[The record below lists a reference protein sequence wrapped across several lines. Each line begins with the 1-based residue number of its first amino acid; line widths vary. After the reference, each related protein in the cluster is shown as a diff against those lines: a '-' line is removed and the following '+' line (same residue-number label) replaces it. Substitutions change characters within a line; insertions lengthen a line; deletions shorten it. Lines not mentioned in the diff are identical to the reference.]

1 MNPNKLGSAAPGG
14 GAEKTNSAA
23 AEQNPVKNFEV
34 GKNSEKP
41 KTGAEIF
48 ELKMHQIADRRDM
61 IEQMK
66 MEGKLGFDDYKTKKQ
81 ALDLVETKLTKL
93 YNIYENR
100 EVNEAEREKELE
112 IQNRHLEENK
122 DSLRKLSQDKEL
134 PRGEKMKLMESF
146 SERLVESSDKIEEIK
161 KAREMDERVYQ
172 LFGGKSGEAAAK
184 TETEEKTEGQTE
196 GQTEEKTEKETEGKT
211 EEKTEKEAEEKTEDK
226 SEENTE
232 EKIENKTES
241 QTEEKAKGKSEEST
255 EKSEAPEKDEES
267 KASEKKPTST
277 FSWTGGV
284 GGPMFFSGGSVPTI
298 KVNETVEGGAVGNGT
313 TENSKSENGTAGN
326 TTTENGTA
334 GSKSGEGS
342 TSGSAES
349 AGAKTEALNVTQKEV
364 LKQAEDKFF
373 QENLKTL
380 GGARAA
386 NGYKEM
392 DNRNFLMPLKKPEA
406 NDPDLASF
414 DERNKLHNESIE
426 KMKAFEAK
434 FDLDQIKLDVGR
446 AVGTG
451 NLAKEFAFGL
461 YRIDASRNELQKII
475 DSKRSSEEE
484 KRKAAKE
491 LEMLDQVKE
500 GFLENIGSHVGE
512 KYSNEEIA
520 SVPESERKNANRYL
534 FLQKVNGM
542 MKMPYNIALAHARMA
557 LSKAGKIFKK

>member
-1 MNPNKLGSAAPGG
+1 MNPNKLGSVAPGG
-14 GAEKTNSAA
+14 GAEKTGNFT
-23 AEQNPVKNFEV
+23 AEQNPVKNFEAE
-34 GKNSEKP
+34 KNSEKP

-66 MEGKLGFDDYKTKKQ
+66 LEGKLGFDDYKTKKQ

-112 IQNRHLEENK
+112 IQNRHLEESK

-146 SERLVESSDKIEEIK
+146 SERLVKSSDKIEEIK

-196 GQTEEKTEKETEGKT
+196 EKTEKETEGKT
-211 EEKTEKEAEEKTEDK
+211 EEKTENKT
-226 SEENTE
+226 
-232 EKIENKTES
+232 ENKTES
-241 QTEEKAKGKSEEST
+241 QTEEKTEGKTEETS
-255 EKSEAPEKDEES
+255 EKSEAP
-267 KASEKKPTST
+267 EKKPTST
-277 FSWTGGV
+277 FSWTSGV
-284 GGPMFFSGGSVPTI
+284 GGPMFYSGASAPMV
-298 KVNETVEGGAVGNGT
+298 KVNRTVEGGTTGNGTSENSTTENATAGNGT
-313 TENSKSENGTAGN
+313 TENGTTG
-326 TTTENGTA
+326 G
-334 GSKSGEGS
+334 KPGEGS
-342 TSGSAES
+342 VSGSAES
-349 AGAKTEALNVTQKEV
+349 AGAKTEVLNEAQKNV

-380 GGARAA
+380 GGAMAA

-426 KMKAFEAK
+426 KMKAFEKK

-446 AVGTG
+446 AVYTG
-451 NLAKEFAFGL
+451 NVAKEFGIGL
-461 YRIDASRNELQKII
+461 YRIDVSRNELQKII

-484 KRKAAKE
+484 KQKAMKE

-534 FLQKVNGM
+534 FLKKVKGEMRN
-542 MKMPYNIALAHARMA
+542 PYNIALTHARMA
-557 LSKAGKIFKK
+557 LSKASKILKK

>member
-14 GAEKTNSAA
+14 GAEKVNSVA

-34 GKNSEKP
+34 EKNSEKP

-66 MEGKLGFDDYKTKKQ
+66 IEGKLGFDDYKTKKQ

-112 IQNRHLEENK
+112 IQNRHLEESK

-134 PRGEKMKLMESF
+134 PRNEKMKLMESF
-146 SERLVESSDKIEEIK
+146 SQRLVESSDKIEEIK

-172 LFGGKSGEAAAK
+172 LFGGKSGEDKPK
-184 TETEEKTEGQTE
+184 TETKEKTEGQAEKKTEKETEEKTEDTVE
-196 GQTEEKTEKETEGKT
+196 G
-211 EEKTEKEAEEKTEDK
+211 KTEDK

-241 QTEEKAKGKSEEST
+241 QTEEKTEGKSEESS
-255 EKSEAPEKDEES
+255 EKSEAPD
-267 KASEKKPTST
+267 KKPTST

-284 GGPMFFSGGSVPTI
+284 GGPMFYSGASAPTV
-298 KVNETVEGGAVGNGT
+298 KVNKTVENSTTGNGTSENSKAGNGT
-313 TENSKSENGTAGN
+313 TENGTTGGKSSE
-326 TTTENGTA
+326 
-334 GSKSGEGS
+334 SSV
-342 TSGSAES
+342 SGSAES
-349 AGAKTEALNVTQKEV
+349 AGTKTEALNVTQKEV
-364 LKQAEDKFF
+364 LKQAEEKFF

-380 GGARAA
+380 GGAMAA

-406 NDPDLASF
+406 GSPDLASF

-426 KMKAFEAK
+426 KMKAFEKK

-446 AVGTG
+446 AVYTG
-451 NLAKEFAFGL
+451 NVAKEFGIGL
-461 YRIDASRNELQKII
+461 YRIDTSRNELQKII
-475 DSKRSSEEE
+475 DDKRSSEEE
-484 KRKAAKE
+484 RQKAMKE

-500 GFLENIGSHVGE
+500 GFLENIGSHTGE

-520 SVPESERKNANRYL
+520 SVPENERKNANRYL
-534 FLQKVNGM
+534 FLKKVKGEMRN
-542 MKMPYNIALAHARMA
+542 PYNIALTHARMA
-557 LSKAGKIFKK
+557 LSKASKILKK

>member
-1 MNPNKLGSAAPGG
+1 MNPNKLGSATPGG
-14 GAEKTNSAA
+14 GAEKVNSAA

-34 GKNSEKP
+34 EKNSEKP

-48 ELKMHQIADRRDM
+48 EMKMHQIADRRDM

-66 MEGKLGFDDYKTKKQ
+66 LDGKLGFDDYKTKKQ

-112 IQNRHLEENK
+112 IQNRHFEESK

-146 SERLVESSDKIEEIK
+146 SQRLVDSTDKIEEIK

-172 LFGGKSGEAAAK
+172 LFGGKSGEVAAK
-184 TETEEKTEGQTE
+184 TETEEKTEGKTE
-196 GQTEEKTEKETEGKT
+196 GQTEEKTEKETEGKS
-211 EEKTEKEAEEKTEDK
+211 EEK
-226 SEENTE
+226 TE

-241 QTEEKAKGKSEEST
+241 QTEEKTEEST
-255 EKSEAPEKDEES
+255 DKS
-267 KASEKKPTST
+267 KASEKKPAST

-284 GGPMFFSGGSVPTI
+284 GGPMFYSGASAPTV
-298 KVNETVEGGAVGNGT
+298 KVNKTVENSTTGNGT
-313 TENSKSENGTAGN
+313 SENSKAGNGTIENGTTG
-326 TTTENGTA
+326 G
-334 GSKSGEGS
+334 KSSEGS
-342 TSGSAES
+342 ASGSAES

-380 GGARAA
+380 GGAMAA

-426 KMKAFEAK
+426 KMKAFEKK

-446 AVGTG
+446 AVYTG
-451 NLAKEFAFGL
+451 NVAKEFGIGL
-461 YRIDASRNELQKII
+461 YRIDVSRNELQKII

-484 KRKAAKE
+484 KQKAMKE

-534 FLQKVNGM
+534 FLKKVKGEMRN
-542 MKMPYNIALAHARMA
+542 PYNIALTHARMA
-557 LSKAGKIFKK
+557 LSKASKILKK

>member
-1 MNPNKLGSAAPGG
+1 MNPNKLGSAAPVG
-14 GAEKTNSAA
+14 GAEKTSNFT
-23 AEQNPVKNFEV
+23 AEQNPVKNFEAE
-34 GKNSEKP
+34 KNSEKP

-48 ELKMHQIADRRDM
+48 EMKMHQIADRRDM

-146 SERLVESSDKIEEIK
+146 SQRLVESSDKIEEIK

-172 LFGGKSGEAAAK
+172 LFGGKPSEEKPK
-184 TETEEKTEGQTE
+184 TETKEKTEGQAE
-196 GQTEEKTEKETEGKT
+196 KKTEKET
-211 EEKTEKEAEEKTEDK
+211 EEKTEDK

-241 QTEEKAKGKSEEST
+241 QTEEKTEGKTEETS
-255 EKSEAPEKDEES
+255 EKSEAP
-267 KASEKKPTST
+267 EKKPTST

-284 GGPMFFSGGSVPTI
+284 GGPMFFSGGSAPTV
-298 KVNETVEGGAVGNGT
+298 KVNKSVEGA
-313 TENSKSENGTAGN
+313 
-326 TTTENGTA
+326 
-334 GSKSGEGS
+334 
-342 TSGSAES
+342 GSAES

-380 GGARAA
+380 GGAMAA

-406 NDPDLASF
+406 NSPDLASF

-426 KMKAFEAK
+426 KMKAFEKK

-446 AVGTG
+446 AVYTG
-451 NLAKEFAFGL
+451 NVGKEFAFGL

-475 DSKRSSEEE
+475 DDKRSSEEE
-484 KRKAAKE
+484 KQKAMKE

-500 GFLENIGSHVGE
+500 GFLENIGSHTGE

-520 SVPESERKNANRYL
+520 SVPENERKNANRYL

-542 MKMPYNIALAHARMA
+542 MKMPHNILLAHARMA
-557 LSKAGKIFKK
+557 LTKAGKIFKK

>member
-1 MNPNKLGSAAPGG
+1 MNPNKLGSVAPGG
-14 GAEKTNSAA
+14 GVEKTGNFT

-34 GKNSEKP
+34 EKNSEKP

-66 MEGKLGFDDYKTKKQ
+66 LDGKLGFDDYKTKKQ

-100 EVNEAEREKELE
+100 EVNEAEREKDLE
-112 IQNRHLEENK
+112 IQNRHLEESK

-134 PRGEKMKLMESF
+134 PRGEKMKLMENF
-146 SERLVESSDKIEEIK
+146 SQRLVESSDKIEEIK

-172 LFGGKSGEAAAK
+172 LFGGKSGEEKPKTEAK
-184 TETEEKTEGQTE
+184 EKTEGKTEGQAEEKTEKETEEKTEDTVEGKTEEKIENKTE
-196 GQTEEKTEKETEGKT
+196 GQTEEKTEGKT
-211 EEKTEKEAEEKTEDK
+211 EE
-226 SEENTE
+226 S
-232 EKIENKTES
+232 S
-241 QTEEKAKGKSEEST
+241 
-255 EKSEAPEKDEES
+255 EKSE
-267 KASEKKPTST
+267 ASEKKPTST
-277 FSWTGGV
+277 FSWSGGV
-284 GGPMFFSGGSVPTI
+284 GGPMFYSGASAPTI
-298 KVNETVEGGAVGNGT
+298 KVNKTVENSTTGNGTSENSKAGNGT
-313 TENSKSENGTAGN
+313 TGN
-326 TTTENGTA
+326 TMTKNGTA

-342 TSGSAES
+342 VSGSAES
-349 AGAKTEALNVTQKEV
+349 AGAKSEALNEVQKNA
-364 LKQAEDKFF
+364 LKQAEEKFF

-380 GGARAA
+380 GGAMAA

-426 KMKAFEAK
+426 KMKAFEKK

-446 AVGTG
+446 AVYTG
-451 NLAKEFAFGL
+451 NVAKEFGIGL
-461 YRIDASRNELQKII
+461 YRIDVSRNELQKII

-484 KRKAAKE
+484 KQKAMKE

-520 SVPESERKNANRYL
+520 SVPENERKDANRYL

-542 MKMPYNIALAHARMA
+542 MKMPHNIALAHARMA
-557 LSKAGKIFKK
+557 LTKASKIFKK

>member
-14 GAEKTNSAA
+14 GAEKTGNFT

-34 GKNSEKP
+34 EKNSEKP

-66 MEGKLGFDDYKTKKQ
+66 LDGKLGFDDYKTKKQ

-93 YNIYENR
+93 YDIYENR

-112 IQNRHLEENK
+112 IQNRHLEESK

-134 PRGEKMKLMESF
+134 PRNEKMKLMESF
-146 SERLVESSDKIEEIK
+146 SQRLVESSDKIEEIK

-172 LFGGKSGEAAAK
+172 LFGGKSGEEKPK
-184 TETEEKTEGQTE
+184 TETKEKTEGKS
-196 GQTEEKTEKETEGKT
+196 EEKTEKETE
-211 EEKTEKEAEEKTEDK
+211 DK
-226 SEENTE
+226 SEEKTE

-241 QTEEKAKGKSEEST
+241 QTEEKTEEST
-255 EKSEAPEKDEES
+255 DKS
-267 KASEKKPTST
+267 KASEKKPAST

-284 GGPMFFSGGSVPTI
+284 GGPMFFSGGSAPTV
-298 KVNETVEGGAVGNGT
+298 KVNKSVEGA
-313 TENSKSENGTAGN
+313 
-326 TTTENGTA
+326 
-334 GSKSGEGS
+334 
-342 TSGSAES
+342 GSAET

-364 LKQAEDKFF
+364 LKQVEDKFF

-380 GGARAA
+380 GGAMAA

-406 NDPDLASF
+406 DSPDLASF

-426 KMKAFEAK
+426 KMKAFEKK

-451 NLAKEFAFGL
+451 NVGREFGIGL

-475 DSKRSSEEE
+475 DDKRSSEEE
-484 KRKAAKE
+484 KQKAMKE

-534 FLQKVNGM
+534 FLKKVKGEMRN
-542 MKMPYNIALAHARMA
+542 PYNIALTHARMA
-557 LSKAGKIFKK
+557 LSKASKILKK

>member
-66 MEGKLGFDDYKTKKQ
+66 LDGKLGFDDYKTKKQ

-112 IQNRHLEENK
+112 IQNRHLEESK

-172 LFGGKSGEAAAK
+172 LFGGKSGEVAAK
-184 TETEEKTEGQTE
+184 TETEEKVERQTE
-196 GQTEEKTEKETEGKT
+196 GQAGEKTEKEIEG
-211 EEKTEKEAEEKTEDK
+211 KTEDK
-226 SEENTE
+226 SEEKTENKDEEKTE
-232 EKIENKTES
+232 E
-241 QTEEKAKGKSEEST
+241 KSEEST
-255 EKSEAPEKDEES
+255 EKSEATEKDEES

-284 GGPMFFSGGSVPTI
+284 GGPMFFSGGSTPSVKI
-298 KVNETVEGGAVGNGT
+298 NK
-313 TENSKSENGTAGN
+313 
-326 TTTENGTA
+326 TTENGMA
-334 GSKSGEGS
+334 GSESTSNSERTGNSGEGTTPGSVES
-342 TSGSAES
+342 T
-349 AGAKTEALNVTQKEV
+349 GAKSEALNEAQKNV
-364 LKQAEDKFF
+364 LKQAEEKFF
-373 QENLKTL
+373 FENLKTL
-380 GGARAA
+380 GGAMAA

-392 DNRNFLMPLKKPEA
+392 DNRNFLMPLKNPEA

-426 KMKAFEAK
+426 KMKAFEKK

-446 AVGTG
+446 AVYTG
-451 NLAKEFAFGL
+451 NVAKEFGIGL
-461 YRIDASRNELQKII
+461 YRIDVSRNELQKII

-484 KRKAAKE
+484 KQKAMKE

-534 FLQKVNGM
+534 FLKKVKGEMRN
-542 MKMPYNIALAHARMA
+542 PYNIALTHARMA
-557 LSKAGKIFKK
+557 LSKASKILKK

>member
-1 MNPNKLGSAAPGG
+1 MNPNKLGNAAPGG

-66 MEGKLGFDDYKTKKQ
+66 LDGKLGFDDYKTKKQ
-81 ALDLVETKLTKL
+81 ALDLVETKLMKL

-112 IQNRHLEENK
+112 IQNRHLEESK

-134 PRGEKMKLMESF
+134 TRDEKMKLMESF
-146 SERLVESSDKIEEIK
+146 SGRLVESSDKIEEIK

-172 LFGGKSGEAAAK
+172 LFGGKSGEDKPK
-184 TETEEKTEGQTE
+184 TETKEKSEGQTE
-196 GQTEEKTEKETEGKT
+196 KEIEG
-211 EEKTEKEAEEKTEDK
+211 KTEDK

-232 EKIENKTES
+232 NKDEEKTENKTENK
-241 QTEEKAKGKSEEST
+241 TEGKSEEST
-255 EKSEAPEKDEES
+255 EKSEAPEK
-267 KASEKKPTST
+267 KPAST

-284 GGPMFFSGGSVPTI
+284 GGPMFYSGMGAPSVKI
-298 KVNETVEGGAVGNGT
+298 NKT
-313 TENSKSENGTAGN
+313 TENNTASSESAGN
-326 TTTENGTA
+326 NETT
-334 GSKSGEGS
+334 GSGNSERTGNSGEG
-342 TSGSAES
+342 TVSGSVES
-349 AGAKTEALNVTQKEV
+349 TGAKSEALNEVQKNV
-364 LKQAEDKFF
+364 LKQAEEKFF

-380 GGARAA
+380 GGAMAA

-406 NDPDLASF
+406 GDLDLASF

-426 KMKAFEAK
+426 KMKAFESK
-434 FDLDQIKLDVGR
+434 FNLDKIKTDVSR
-446 AVGTG
+446 AIYTG
-451 NLAKEFAFGL
+451 NAKLEFGIGL
-461 YRIDASRNELQKII
+461 YRIEASRNELQNII
-475 DSKRSSEEE
+475 DDKRSSEEE
-484 KRKAAKE
+484 KQKAMEE

-500 GFLENIGSHVGE
+500 GFLENIGSHTGE
-512 KYSNEEIA
+512 KYSNEEYA
-520 SVPESERKNANRYL
+520 SVPESEKKNANGYL
-534 FLQKVNGM
+534 YLQKVRQE
-542 MKMPYNIALAHARMA
+542 MKNPINILRAKFRIMFGN
-557 LSKAGKIFKK
+557 KDKK

>member
-66 MEGKLGFDDYKTKKQ
+66 LDGKLGFDDYKTKKQ

-112 IQNRHLEENK
+112 IQNRHLEESK

-172 LFGGKSGEAAAK
+172 LFGGKSGEEKPK
-184 TETEEKTEGQTE
+184 TETKEKTEGQAEKKTEKETEEKTEDTVE
-196 GQTEEKTEKETEGKT
+196 G
-211 EEKTEKEAEEKTEDK
+211 KTEDK

-241 QTEEKAKGKSEEST
+241 QTEEKTEGKSEESS
-255 EKSEAPEKDEES
+255 EKSEAPD
-267 KASEKKPTST
+267 KKPTST

-284 GGPMFFSGGSVPTI
+284 GGPMFYSGASAPMV
-298 KVNETVEGGAVGNGT
+298 KVNKTVENSTTGNGT
-313 TENSKSENGTAGN
+313 SENSKAENSTAGN
-326 TTTENGTA
+326 TTTENSTA
-334 GSKSGEGS
+334 GGKSGEGS
-342 TSGSAES
+342 ASGSAES

-380 GGARAA
+380 GGAMAA

-406 NDPDLASF
+406 GSPDLASF

-426 KMKAFEAK
+426 KMKAFEKK
-434 FDLDQIKLDVGR
+434 FDLDKIKLDVGR
-446 AVGTG
+446 AVYTG
-451 NLAKEFAFGL
+451 NVAKEFGIGL

-475 DSKRSSEEE
+475 DDKRSSEEE
-484 KRKAAKE
+484 KQKAMKE

-520 SVPESERKNANRYL
+520 SVPENERKNANRYL
-534 FLQKVNGM
+534 FLKKVKGEMRN
-542 MKMPYNIALAHARMA
+542 PYNIALTHARMA
-557 LSKAGKIFKK
+557 LSKASKIIKK

>member
-14 GAEKTNSAA
+14 GAEKTGNFT

-34 GKNSEKP
+34 EKNSEKP

-146 SERLVESSDKIEEIK
+146 SQRLVESSDKIEEIK

-172 LFGGKSGEAAAK
+172 LFGGKSSEEKPK
-184 TETEEKTEGQTE
+184 TETKEKTEGQAEKKTEKETEEKTEDTVE
-196 GQTEEKTEKETEGKT
+196 G
-211 EEKTEKEAEEKTEDK
+211 KTEDK

-241 QTEEKAKGKSEEST
+241 QTEEKTEGKSEESS
-255 EKSEAPEKDEES
+255 EKSEAPD
-267 KASEKKPTST
+267 KKPTST

-284 GGPMFFSGGSVPTI
+284 GGPMFYSGASAPMV
-298 KVNETVEGGAVGNGT
+298 KVNKTVENSTTGNGT
-313 TENSKSENGTAGN
+313 SENSKAENSTAGN
-326 TTTENGTA
+326 TTTENSTA
-334 GSKSGEGS
+334 GGKSGEGS
-342 TSGSAES
+342 ASGSAES

-380 GGARAA
+380 GGAMAA

-406 NDPDLASF
+406 GSPVLASF

-426 KMKAFEAK
+426 KMKAFEKK
-434 FDLDQIKLDVGR
+434 FDLDKIKLD
-446 AVGTG
+446 TG
-451 NLAKEFAFGL
+451 NVAKEFGIGL

-475 DSKRSSEEE
+475 DDKRSSEEE
-484 KRKAAKE
+484 KQKAMKE

-520 SVPESERKNANRYL
+520 SVPENERKNANRYL
-534 FLQKVNGM
+534 FLKKVKGEMRN
-542 MKMPYNIALAHARMA
+542 PYNIALTHARMA
-557 LSKAGKIFKK
+557 LSKASKIIKK

>member
-1 MNPNKLGSAAPGG
+1 MNPNKLGSVAPGG
-14 GAEKTNSAA
+14 GAEKTGNFT
-23 AEQNPVKNFEV
+23 AEQNPVKNFEAE
-34 GKNSEKP
+34 KNSEKP

-48 ELKMHQIADRRDM
+48 EMKMHQIADRRDM

-66 MEGKLGFDDYKTKKQ
+66 LDGKLGFDDYKTKKQ

-112 IQNRHLEENK
+112 IQNRHFEESK

-196 GQTEEKTEKETEGKT
+196 GQTEEKTEKE
-211 EEKTEKEAEEKTEDK
+211 AEEKNEDK

-232 EKIENKTES
+232 EKIENKIES
-241 QTEEKAKGKSEEST
+241 QTEEKTEGKTEESS
-255 EKSEAPEKDEES
+255 EKSEAP
-267 KASEKKPTST
+267 EKKPTST

-284 GGPMFFSGGSVPTI
+284 GGPMFFSGGSAPTV
-298 KVNETVEGGAVGNGT
+298 KVNKAAEGA
-313 TENSKSENGTAGN
+313 
-326 TTTENGTA
+326 
-334 GSKSGEGS
+334 
-342 TSGSAES
+342 GSAES

-380 GGARAA
+380 GGAMAA

-406 NDPDLASF
+406 GDLDLASF

-434 FDLDQIKLDVGR
+434 FNLDKIKTDVSR
-446 AVGTG
+446 AIYTG
-451 NLAKEFAFGL
+451 NAKLEFGIGL
-461 YRIDASRNELQKII
+461 YRIDASRNELQNII
-475 DSKRSSEEE
+475 DDKRSSEEE
-484 KRKAAKE
+484 KQKAIKE

-500 GFLENIGSHVGE
+500 GFLENIGSHTGE
-512 KYSNEEIA
+512 KYSNEEYA
-520 SVPESERKNANRYL
+520 SVPESEKKNANGYL
-534 FLQKVNGM
+534 YLQKVRQE
-542 MKMPYNIALAHARMA
+542 MKNPINILRAKFRIMFGN
-557 LSKAGKIFKK
+557 KDKK

>member
-1 MNPNKLGSAAPGG
+1 MNPNKLGSVAPGG
-14 GAEKTNSAA
+14 GAEKTSNFT
-23 AEQNPVKNFEV
+23 AEQNPVKNFEAE
-34 GKNSEKP
+34 KNLEKP

-48 ELKMHQIADRRDM
+48 EMKMHQISDRRDM

-112 IQNRHLEENK
+112 IQNRHLEESK
-122 DSLRKLSQDKEL
+122 DSLRNLSQDKEL
-134 PRGEKMKLMESF
+134 PRDEKMKLMESF
-146 SERLVESSDKIEEIK
+146 SQRLVESSDKIEEIK

-172 LFGGKSGEAAAK
+172 LFGGKSGEVAAK
-184 TETEEKTEGQTE
+184 TETEEKTEG
-196 GQTEEKTEKETEGKT
+196 KTEKEIEG
-211 EEKTEKEAEEKTEDK
+211 KTEDK
-226 SEENTE
+226 SEEKTENKDEENTE

-241 QTEEKAKGKSEEST
+241 QTEEKTEELT
-255 EKSEAPEKDEES
+255 DKS
-267 KASEKKPTST
+267 KALEKKPAST

-284 GGPMFFSGGSVPTI
+284 GGPMFYSGASAPTV
-298 KVNETVEGGAVGNGT
+298 KVNKTAEGGTAGNGAPENSTTENATAGNDT
-313 TENSKSENGTAGN
+313 TENSTAG
-326 TTTENGTA
+326 G
-334 GSKSGEGS
+334 KSGEGS
-342 TSGSAES
+342 ASGSAET

-364 LKQAEDKFF
+364 LRQAEDKFF

-380 GGARAA
+380 GGAMAA

-406 NDPDLASF
+406 GSPDFASF
-414 DERNKLHNESIE
+414 EERNKLHNESIE
-426 KMKAFEAK
+426 KMKTFEKK

-446 AVGTG
+446 AVYTG
-451 NLAKEFAFGL
+451 NVGREFGIGL

-475 DSKRSSEEE
+475 NDKRSSEEE
-484 KRKAAKE
+484 KQKAMKE

-542 MKMPYNIALAHARMA
+542 MKMPHNILLAHARMA
-557 LSKAGKIFKK
+557 LTKAGKIFKK

>member
-14 GAEKTNSAA
+14 GAEKTGNFT

-34 GKNSEKP
+34 EKNSEKP

-172 LFGGKSGEAAAK
+172 LFGGKSGEEKPK
-184 TETEEKTEGQTE
+184 TETKEKTEGQAEKKTEKETEEKTEDTVE
-196 GQTEEKTEKETEGKT
+196 G
-211 EEKTEKEAEEKTEDK
+211 KTEDK

-241 QTEEKAKGKSEEST
+241 QTEEKTEGKSEESS
-255 EKSEAPEKDEES
+255 EKSEAPD
-267 KASEKKPTST
+267 KKPTST

-284 GGPMFFSGGSVPTI
+284 GGPMFYSGASAPTV
-298 KVNETVEGGAVGNGT
+298 KVNKTVENSTTGNGT
-313 TENSKSENGTAGN
+313 SENSKAENSTAGN
-326 TTTENGTA
+326 TTTENSTA
-334 GSKSGEGS
+334 GGKSGEGS
-342 TSGSAES
+342 ASGSAES

-380 GGARAA
+380 GGAMAA

-406 NDPDLASF
+406 NDPDLAFF

-426 KMKAFEAK
+426 KMKAFEKK

-446 AVGTG
+446 AVYTG
-451 NLAKEFAFGL
+451 NVAKEFGIGL
-461 YRIDASRNELQKII
+461 YRIDVSRNELQKII

-484 KRKAAKE
+484 KQKAKKE

-534 FLQKVNGM
+534 FLKKVKGEMRN
-542 MKMPYNIALAHARMA
+542 PYNIALTHARMA
-557 LSKAGKIFKK
+557 LTKAGKIFKK

>member
-1 MNPNKLGSAAPGG
+1 MNPNKLGNAAPGG

-66 MEGKLGFDDYKTKKQ
+66 LDGKLGFDDYKTKKQ
-81 ALDLVETKLTKL
+81 ALDLVETKLMKL

-112 IQNRHLEENK
+112 IQNRHLEESK

-134 PRGEKMKLMESF
+134 TRDEKMKLMESF
-146 SERLVESSDKIEEIK
+146 SGRLVESSDKIEEIK

-172 LFGGKSGEAAAK
+172 LFGGKSGEDKPK
-184 TETEEKTEGQTE
+184 TETKEKTEGQTE
-196 GQTEEKTEKETEGKT
+196 GQTEEKTEKETEGKS
-211 EEKTEKEAEEKTEDK
+211 EEK
-226 SEENTE
+226 TE

-241 QTEEKAKGKSEEST
+241 QTEEKTEEST
-255 EKSEAPEKDEES
+255 DKS
-267 KASEKKPTST
+267 KASEKKPAST

-284 GGPMFFSGGSVPTI
+284 GGPMFYSGASAPTV
-298 KVNETVEGGAVGNGT
+298 KVNKTVENSTTGNGT
-313 TENSKSENGTAGN
+313 SENSKAGNGTIENGTTG
-326 TTTENGTA
+326 G
-334 GSKSGEGS
+334 KSSEGS
-342 TSGSAES
+342 ASGSAES

-380 GGARAA
+380 GGAMAA

-426 KMKAFEAK
+426 KMKAFEKK

-446 AVGTG
+446 AVYTG
-451 NLAKEFAFGL
+451 NVAKEFGIGL
-461 YRIDASRNELQKII
+461 YRIDVSRNELQKII

-484 KRKAAKE
+484 KQKAMKE

-534 FLQKVNGM
+534 FLKKVKGEMRN
-542 MKMPYNIALAHARMA
+542 PYNIALTHARMA
-557 LSKAGKIFKK
+557 LSKASKILKK

>member
-1 MNPNKLGSAAPGG
+1 MNPNKLGSATPGG
-14 GAEKTNSAA
+14 GAEKVNSAA

-34 GKNSEKP
+34 EKNSEKP

-48 ELKMHQIADRRDM
+48 ELKMNQIADRRDM

-66 MEGKLGFDDYKTKKQ
+66 ADGKLGFDDYKTKKQ
-81 ALDLVETKLTKL
+81 ALDLVENKLTKL

-112 IQNRHLEENK
+112 IQNRHLEESK

-134 PRGEKMKLMESF
+134 PRNEKMKLMESF
-146 SERLVESSDKIEEIK
+146 SQRLVESSDKIEEIK

-172 LFGGKSGEAAAK
+172 LFGGKSGEEKPK
-184 TETEEKTEGQTE
+184 TETKEKTEGQAEKKTEKETEEKTEDTVE
-196 GQTEEKTEKETEGKT
+196 G
-211 EEKTEKEAEEKTEDK
+211 KTEDK

-241 QTEEKAKGKSEEST
+241 QTEEKTEGKSEESS
-255 EKSEAPEKDEES
+255 EKSEAPD
-267 KASEKKPTST
+267 KKPTST

-284 GGPMFFSGGSVPTI
+284 GGPMFYSGASAPTV
-298 KVNETVEGGAVGNGT
+298 KVNKTVENSTTGNGT
-313 TENSKSENGTAGN
+313 SENSKAENSTAGN
-326 TTTENGTA
+326 TTTENSTA
-334 GSKSGEGS
+334 GGKSGEGS
-342 TSGSAES
+342 ASGSAES

-380 GGARAA
+380 GGAMAA

-406 NDPDLASF
+406 GSPDLASF

-426 KMKAFEAK
+426 KMKAFEKK
-434 FDLDQIKLDVGR
+434 FDLDKIKLDVGR
-446 AVGTG
+446 AVYTG
-451 NLAKEFAFGL
+451 NVAKEFGIGL
-461 YRIDASRNELQKII
+461 YRIDTSRNELQKII
-475 DSKRSSEEE
+475 DDKRSSEEE
-484 KRKAAKE
+484 RQKAMKE

-500 GFLENIGSHVGE
+500 GFLENIGSHTGE

-520 SVPESERKNANRYL
+520 SVPENERKNANRYL

-542 MKMPYNIALAHARMA
+542 MKMPHNILLAHARMA
-557 LSKAGKIFKK
+557 LTKAGKIFKK

>member
-1 MNPNKLGSAAPGG
+1 MNPNKLGNAAPGG

-66 MEGKLGFDDYKTKKQ
+66 LDGKLGFDDYKTKKQ
-81 ALDLVETKLTKL
+81 ALDLVETKLMKL

-112 IQNRHLEENK
+112 IQNRHLEESK

-146 SERLVESSDKIEEIK
+146 SGRLVESSDKIEEIK

-172 LFGGKSGEAAAK
+172 LFGGKSGEDKPK
-184 TETEEKTEGQTE
+184 TETKEKTEGQTE
-196 GQTEEKTEKETEGKT
+196 GQTEEKTEKETEGKS
-211 EEKTEKEAEEKTEDK
+211 EEK
-226 SEENTE
+226 TE

-241 QTEEKAKGKSEEST
+241 QTEEKTEEST
-255 EKSEAPEKDEES
+255 DKS
-267 KASEKKPTST
+267 KASEKKPAST

-284 GGPMFFSGGSVPTI
+284 GGPMFYSGASAPTV
-298 KVNETVEGGAVGNGT
+298 KVNKTVENSTTGNGT
-313 TENSKSENGTAGN
+313 SENSKAGNGTIENGTTG
-326 TTTENGTA
+326 G
-334 GSKSGEGS
+334 KSSEGS
-342 TSGSAES
+342 ASGSAES

-380 GGARAA
+380 GGAMAA

-406 NDPDLASF
+406 NDPDFASF
-414 DERNKLHNESIE
+414 EERNKLHNESIE
-426 KMKAFEAK
+426 KMKAFEKK

-446 AVGTG
+446 AVYTG
-451 NLAKEFAFGL
+451 NVAKEFGIGL
-461 YRIDASRNELQKII
+461 YRIDTSRNELQKII
-475 DSKRSSEEE
+475 NDKRSSEEE
-484 KRKAAKE
+484 RQKAMKE

-534 FLQKVNGM
+534 FLQKVNGI
-542 MKMPYNIALAHARMA
+542 MKMPHNILLAHARMA
-557 LSKAGKIFKK
+557 LTKASKIFKK

>member
-1 MNPNKLGSAAPGG
+1 MNPNKLGSAAPVG
-14 GAEKTNSAA
+14 GAEKTSNFT
-23 AEQNPVKNFEV
+23 AEQNPVKNFEAE
-34 GKNSEKP
+34 KNSEKP

-48 ELKMHQIADRRDM
+48 EMKMHQIADRRDM

-146 SERLVESSDKIEEIK
+146 SQRLVESSDKIEEIK

-172 LFGGKSGEAAAK
+172 LFGGKPSEEKPK
-184 TETEEKTEGQTE
+184 TETKEKTEGQAEKKTEKETEEKTEDTVE
-196 GQTEEKTEKETEGKT
+196 G
-211 EEKTEKEAEEKTEDK
+211 KTEDK

-241 QTEEKAKGKSEEST
+241 QTEEKTEGKT
-255 EKSEAPEKDEES
+255 DKSEAP
-267 KASEKKPTST
+267 EKKPTST

-284 GGPMFFSGGSVPTI
+284 GGPMFYFGASAPTV
-298 KVNETVEGGAVGNGT
+298 KVNKTVENSTTGNGT
-313 TENSKSENGTAGN
+313 SENSKAGNGTIENGTTG
-326 TTTENGTA
+326 G
-334 GSKSGEGS
+334 KSSEGS
-342 TSGSAES
+342 ASGSAES

-380 GGARAA
+380 GGAMAA

-426 KMKAFEAK
+426 KMKAFEKK

-446 AVGTG
+446 AVYTG
-451 NLAKEFAFGL
+451 NVAKEFGIGL
-461 YRIDASRNELQKII
+461 YRIDVSRNELQKII

-484 KRKAAKE
+484 KQKAMKE

-534 FLQKVNGM
+534 FLKKVNGM
-542 MKMPYNIALAHARMA
+542 MKMPHNILLAHARMA
-557 LSKAGKIFKK
+557 LTKAGKIFKK

>member
-14 GAEKTNSAA
+14 GAEKTGNFT
-23 AEQNPVKNFEV
+23 AEQNPVKNFEAE
-34 GKNSEKP
+34 KNSEKP

-48 ELKMHQIADRRDM
+48 EMKMHQIADRRDM

-112 IQNRHLEENK
+112 IQNRHLEESK

-134 PRGEKMKLMESF
+134 PRDEKMKLMESF

-172 LFGGKSGEAAAK
+172 LFGGKSGEEKPK
-184 TETEEKTEGQTE
+184 TETKEKTEGQAEKKTEKETEEKTEDTVE
-196 GQTEEKTEKETEGKT
+196 G
-211 EEKTEKEAEEKTEDK
+211 KTEDK

-241 QTEEKAKGKSEEST
+241 QTEEKTEGKSEESS
-255 EKSEAPEKDEES
+255 EKSEAPD
-267 KASEKKPTST
+267 KKPTST

-284 GGPMFFSGGSVPTI
+284 GGPMFYSGASAPTV
-298 KVNETVEGGAVGNGT
+298 KVNKTVENSTTGNGT
-313 TENSKSENGTAGN
+313 SENSKAENSTAGN
-326 TTTENGTA
+326 TTTENSTA
-334 GSKSGEGS
+334 GGKSGEGS
-342 TSGSAES
+342 ASGSAES
-349 AGAKTEALNVTQKEV
+349 AGAKTETLNVTQKEV

-380 GGARAA
+380 GGAMAA

-426 KMKAFEAK
+426 KMKAFEKK

-446 AVGTG
+446 AVYTG
-451 NLAKEFAFGL
+451 NVAKEFGIGL
-461 YRIDASRNELQKII
+461 YRIDVSRNELQKII

-484 KRKAAKE
+484 KQKAMKE

-534 FLQKVNGM
+534 FLKKVKGEMRN
-542 MKMPYNIALAHARMA
+542 PYNIALTHARMA
-557 LSKAGKIFKK
+557 LTKASKIFKK

>member
-14 GAEKTNSAA
+14 GAEKTGNFT

-34 GKNSEKP
+34 EKNSEKP

-66 MEGKLGFDDYKTKKQ
+66 LDGKLGFDDYKTKKQ

-134 PRGEKMKLMESF
+134 PRGEKMKLMENF
-146 SERLVESSDKIEEIK
+146 SQRLVESSDKIEEIK

-172 LFGGKSGEAAAK
+172 LFGGKSGEVAAK
-184 TETEEKTEGQTE
+184 TETEEKTEG
-196 GQTEEKTEKETEGKT
+196 KTEKEIEG
-211 EEKTEKEAEEKTEDK
+211 KTEDK

-241 QTEEKAKGKSEEST
+241 QTEEKTEEST
-255 EKSEAPEKDEES
+255 DKS
-267 KASEKKPTST
+267 KASEKKPAST

-284 GGPMFFSGGSVPTI
+284 GGPMFYSGASAPTV
-298 KVNETVEGGAVGNGT
+298 KVNKTAEGGTAGNGAPENSTTENATAGNGT
-313 TENSKSENGTAGN
+313 TENSTAG
-326 TTTENGTA
+326 G
-334 GSKSGEGS
+334 KSSEGS
-342 TSGSAES
+342 ASGSAES

-380 GGARAA
+380 GGAMAA

-406 NDPDLASF
+406 NDPDFASF

-426 KMKAFEAK
+426 KMKAFEKK

-446 AVGTG
+446 AVYTG
-451 NLAKEFAFGL
+451 NVAKEFGIGL

-475 DSKRSSEEE
+475 DDKRSSEEE
-484 KRKAAKE
+484 KQKAMKE

-542 MKMPYNIALAHARMA
+542 MKMPHNILLAHARMA
-557 LSKAGKIFKK
+557 LTKAGKIFKK

>member
-1 MNPNKLGSAAPGG
+1 MNPNKLGSVAPGG
-14 GAEKTNSAA
+14 GAEKINNST
-23 AEQNPVKNFEV
+23 AEQNPVKNFEAE
-34 GKNSEKP
+34 KNSEKP

-66 MEGKLGFDDYKTKKQ
+66 LDGKLGFDDYKTKKQ

-112 IQNRHLEENK
+112 IQNRHLEESK
-122 DSLRKLSQDKEL
+122 DSLRNLSQDKEL
-134 PRGEKMKLMESF
+134 TRDAKMKLMESF
-146 SERLVESSDKIEEIK
+146 SQRLVESSDKIEEIK

-184 TETEEKTEGQTE
+184 TETKEKTEKENEGKTEDKAEEKTEEKIENKTE
-196 GQTEEKTEKETEGKT
+196 GQTEEKTEGKT
-211 EEKTEKEAEEKTEDK
+211 EE
-226 SEENTE
+226 S
-232 EKIENKTES
+232 S
-241 QTEEKAKGKSEEST
+241 
-255 EKSEAPEKDEES
+255 EKSEAP
-267 KASEKKPTST
+267 EKKPTST
-277 FSWTGGV
+277 FSWSGGV
-284 GGPMFFSGGSVPTI
+284 GGPMFYSGVSAPTV
-298 KVNETVEGGAVGNGT
+298 KVNKTVKNSTTGNGT
-313 TENSKSENGTAGN
+313 FENSKTENDIAGN
-326 TTTENGTA
+326 TTTENSTA
-334 GSKSGEGS
+334 DGKSSEGS

-349 AGAKTEALNVTQKEV
+349 AGAKAEALNVTQKEV

-380 GGARAA
+380 GGAMAA

-406 NDPDLASF
+406 GSSDLASF
-414 DERNKLHNESIE
+414 EERNKLHNESIE
-426 KMKAFEAK
+426 KMKAFETK

-446 AVGTG
+446 AVYTG
-451 NLAKEFAFGL
+451 NVAREFGIGL
-461 YRIDASRNELQKII
+461 YRIDASRNELQNII
-475 DSKRSSEEE
+475 DDKRSSEEE
-484 KRKAAKE
+484 RQKAMKE

-520 SVPESERKNANRYL
+520 SVPENEKKNANRYL
-534 FLQKVNGM
+534 FLKKVNGM
-542 MKMPYNIALAHARMA
+542 MNMPHNILLAHARMA
-557 LSKAGKIFKK
+557 LTKAGKIFKK

>member
-66 MEGKLGFDDYKTKKQ
+66 LDGKLGFDDYKTKKQ

-112 IQNRHLEENK
+112 IQNRHLEESK

-172 LFGGKSGEAAAK
+172 LFGGKSGEVAAK
-184 TETEEKTEGQTE
+184 TETEEKVERQTE
-196 GQTEEKTEKETEGKT
+196 GQAEEKTEKEIEG
-211 EEKTEKEAEEKTEDK
+211 KTEDK
-226 SEENTE
+226 SEEKTE
-232 EKIENKTES
+232 NKTETKTES
-241 QTEEKAKGKSEEST
+241 QTEEKTEGETEEST
-255 EKSEAPEKDEES
+255 EKSEAPV
-267 KASEKKPTST
+267 KKPTST
-277 FSWTGGV
+277 FSWSGGV
-284 GGPMFFSGGSVPTI
+284 GGPMFYSGASAPTV
-298 KVNETVEGGAVGNGT
+298 KVNKSAEGA
-313 TENSKSENGTAGN
+313 
-326 TTTENGTA
+326 
-334 GSKSGEGS
+334 
-342 TSGSAES
+342 GSAES

-380 GGARAA
+380 GGAMAA

-392 DNRNFLMPLKKPEA
+392 DNRNFLMSLKKPEA
-406 NDPDLASF
+406 GDLDLASF

-426 KMKAFEAK
+426 KMKAFESK
-434 FDLDQIKLDVGR
+434 FNLDKIKTDVSR
-446 AVGTG
+446 AIYTG
-451 NLAKEFAFGL
+451 NAKLEFGIGL

-475 DSKRSSEEE
+475 DDKRSSEEE
-484 KRKAAKE
+484 KQKAMEE
-491 LEMLDQVKE
+491 LAMLDQVKE
-500 GFLENIGSHVGE
+500 GFLENIGSHTGE
-512 KYSNEEIA
+512 KYSNEEYA
-520 SVPESERKNANRYL
+520 SVPESEKKNANGYL
-534 FLQKVNGM
+534 YLQKVRQE
-542 MKMPYNIALAHARMA
+542 MKNPINILRAKFRIMFGN
-557 LSKAGKIFKK
+557 KDKK

>member
-1 MNPNKLGSAAPGG
+1 MNPNKLGNAAPGG

-66 MEGKLGFDDYKTKKQ
+66 LEGKLSFDDYKTKKQ

-112 IQNRHLEENK
+112 IQNRHLEESK

-134 PRGEKMKLMESF
+134 PRNEKMKLMESF
-146 SERLVESSDKIEEIK
+146 SQRLVESSDKIEEIK

-172 LFGGKSGEAAAK
+172 LFGGKPGEEKPK
-184 TETEEKTEGQTE
+184 TETKEKTEGQTE
-196 GQTEEKTEKETEGKT
+196 GQTEEKTEKETEDKSEG
-211 EEKTEKEAEEKTEDK
+211 KTEDK

-241 QTEEKAKGKSEEST
+241 QTEEKTEEST
-255 EKSEAPEKDEES
+255 DKS
-267 KASEKKPTST
+267 KASEKKPAST

-284 GGPMFFSGGSVPTI
+284 GGPMFFSGGSAPTV
-298 KVNETVEGGAVGNGT
+298 KVNKSVEGA
-313 TENSKSENGTAGN
+313 
-326 TTTENGTA
+326 
-334 GSKSGEGS
+334 
-342 TSGSAES
+342 GSAET

-364 LKQAEDKFF
+364 LRQAEDKFF

-380 GGARAA
+380 GGAMAA

-392 DNRNFLMPLKKPEA
+392 DNRNFLMLLKKPEA
-406 NDPDLASF
+406 GSPDLASF

-426 KMKAFEAK
+426 KMKVFEKK

-446 AVGTG
+446 AVYTG
-451 NLAKEFAFGL
+451 NVAKEFGIGL
-461 YRIDASRNELQKII
+461 YRIDTSRNELQKII
-475 DSKRSSEEE
+475 DDKRSSEEE
-484 KRKAAKE
+484 RQKAMKE

-500 GFLENIGSHVGE
+500 GFLENIGSHTGE

-520 SVPESERKNANRYL
+520 SVPENERKNANRYL

-542 MKMPYNIALAHARMA
+542 MKMPHNILLAHARMA
-557 LSKAGKIFKK
+557 LTKAGKILKK

>member
-14 GAEKTNSAA
+14 GAEKVNSTA

-34 GKNSEKP
+34 EKNSEKP

-66 MEGKLGFDDYKTKKQ
+66 VDGKLGFDDYKTKKQ
-81 ALDLVETKLTKL
+81 ALDLVENKLTKL

-112 IQNRHLEENK
+112 IQNRHLEESK

-134 PRGEKMKLMESF
+134 PRDEKMKLMESF

-172 LFGGKSGEAAAK
+172 LFGGKSGEVAAK
-184 TETEEKTEGQTE
+184 TETEEKTEGKTE
-196 GQTEEKTEKETEGKT
+196 GQAEEKAEKETEGKT
-211 EEKTEKEAEEKTEDK
+211 EEKTEKETEGKTEDK
-226 SEENTE
+226 SE

-241 QTEEKAKGKSEEST
+241 QTEEKTEGKSEEST

-267 KASEKKPTST
+267 KAPDKKPTST

-284 GGPMFFSGGSVPTI
+284 GGPMFFSGGSAPTI
-298 KVNETVEGGAVGNGT
+298 KVNKTV
-313 TENSKSENGTAGN
+313 ENGTAGNGTPENSTTENATSGN
-326 TTTENGTA
+326 TTTENGAA
-334 GSKSGEGS
+334 GSKTGEGS
-342 TSGSAES
+342 ASGSAEL
-349 AGAKTEALNVTQKEV
+349 ADAKSEALNEVQKNV

-380 GGARAA
+380 GGAMAA

-414 DERNKLHNESIE
+414 EERNKLHNESIE

-446 AVGTG
+446 AVYTG
-451 NLAKEFAFGL
+451 NVAKEFGIGL

-475 DSKRSSEEE
+475 DDKRSSEEE
-484 KRKAAKE
+484 KQKAAKE

-520 SVPESERKNANRYL
+520 SVPENERKNVNRYL
-534 FLQKVNGM
+534 FLQKINGI
-542 MKMPYNIALAHARMA
+542 MKMPHNILLAHARMA
-557 LSKAGKIFKK
+557 LSKASKILKK

>member
-14 GAEKTNSAA
+14 GAEKTGNFT

-34 GKNSEKP
+34 EKNSEKP

-66 MEGKLGFDDYKTKKQ
+66 LDGKLGFDDYKTKKQ

-112 IQNRHLEENK
+112 IQNRHLEESK

-134 PRGEKMKLMESF
+134 PRGEKMKLMENF
-146 SERLVESSDKIEEIK
+146 SQRLVESSDKIEEIK

-172 LFGGKSGEAAAK
+172 LFGGKSGEVAAK
-184 TETEEKTEGQTE
+184 TETEEKTEG
-196 GQTEEKTEKETEGKT
+196 KTEKEIEG
-211 EEKTEKEAEEKTEDK
+211 KTEDK

-241 QTEEKAKGKSEEST
+241 QTEEKTEGKTEEKTEGKTEETS
-255 EKSEAPEKDEES
+255 EKSEAP
-267 KASEKKPTST
+267 EKKPTST

-284 GGPMFFSGGSVPTI
+284 GGPMFYSGASAPTV
-298 KVNETVEGGAVGNGT
+298 KVNKTVEGGTTGDGT
-313 TENSKSENGTAGN
+313 SENSKAENSTAGN
-326 TTTENGTA
+326 TTTENSTA
-334 GSKSGEGS
+334 GGKSGEGS
-342 TSGSAES
+342 ASGSAES

-364 LKQAEDKFF
+364 LRQAEDKFF

-380 GGARAA
+380 GGAMAA

-406 NDPDLASF
+406 NDPDFASF

-426 KMKAFEAK
+426 KMKAFESK
-434 FDLDQIKLDVGR
+434 FNLDKIKTDVSR
-446 AVGTG
+446 AIYTG
-451 NLAKEFAFGL
+451 NAKLEFGIGL
-461 YRIDASRNELQKII
+461 YRIDASRNELQNII
-475 DSKRSSEEE
+475 DDKRSSEEE
-484 KRKAAKE
+484 KQKAMEE
-491 LEMLDQVKE
+491 LAMLDQVKE
-500 GFLENIGSHVGE
+500 GFLENIGSHTGE
-512 KYSNEEIA
+512 KYSNEEYA
-520 SVPESERKNANRYL
+520 SVPENEKKNANGYL
-534 FLQKVNGM
+534 YLQKVRQE
-542 MKMPYNIALAHARMA
+542 MKNPINILRAKFRIMFGN
-557 LSKAGKIFKK
+557 KDKK